1 MRLEFACQ
9 ESTIGKG
16 NPLWPFDSF
25 CIFGCIGDPPGLLR
39 VEEAP
44 AELADEA
51 LKMAL
56 VRRNDPKGCVH
67 HSDSKNVAS
76 RFCGNRKGAVSCSW
90 NHVAAS

>member
-1 MRLEFACQ
+1 MLKFVCQ
-9 ESTIGKG
+9 GLPVGKG
-16 NPLWPFDSF
+16 NPFWPFDLF
-25 CIFGCIGDPPGLLR
+25 CIFGRMGDPSGLLR

-44 AELADEA
+44 AKLADEA

-56 VRRNDPKGCVH
+56 ARRNNPKGCVY

-90 NHVAAS
+90 DRVAAS